1 MSSDPHPPGGASRG
15 PRRLYDRPYVLLV
28 MTVLFWS
35 GNFILG
41 RAVHAD
47 VPPVALAFWRWAGA
61 FLIVV
66 GFDAPQLRRDR
77 ATLLRHWRVV
87 VLRRAVGTDALTT
100 LVYNDLGI

>member
-1 MSSDPHPPGGASRG
+1 
-15 PRRLYDRPYVLLV
+15 

-66 GFDAPQLRRDR
+66 GFAAPHLRRDW
-77 ATLLRHWRVV
+77 ATLLRHWRMV
-87 VLRRAVGTDALTT
+87 VLLSAVGLAAFNTLGSIGLGATTALNAFP
-100 LVYNDLGI
+100 LQSDRSEERRVGK

>member
-1 MSSDPHPPGGASRG
+1 
-15 PRRLYDRPYVLLV
+15 

-66 GFDAPQLRRDR
+66 GFAAPHLRRDW
-77 ATLLRHWRVV
+77 ATLLRHWRMV
-87 VLRRAVGTDALTT
+87 VLLSAVGIAAFKT
-100 LVYNDLGI
+100 LVYIGLGVHPATHAFLLQSALPVPILHFSYLTF